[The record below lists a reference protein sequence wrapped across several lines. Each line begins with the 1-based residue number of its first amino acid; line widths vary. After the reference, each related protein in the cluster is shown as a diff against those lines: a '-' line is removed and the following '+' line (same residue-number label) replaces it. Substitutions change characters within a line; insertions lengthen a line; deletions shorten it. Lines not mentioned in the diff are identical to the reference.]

1 MSVEKR
7 YADVLLP
14 LRLRGLLSY
23 AVSSEDSCEV
33 GSWVM
38 VKVSGKLQTGVVTAI
53 RDSIPEGLSEDRVLC
68 VEKVL
73 EYPPASACE
82 LQFWQKLAEYYMCT
96 PGEVFSAACNKQ
108 FLSSLGKSNQKH
120 HSFKQTSEPVL
131 NTLSDE
137 QKLACE
143 AAERAFGRRKNVL
156 LRGVTGSGKTE
167 VYMHLAA
174 RQLAAGRNVLYMVP
188 EIAVSQQLEDRI
200 RAVFG
205 NILLVYH
212 SKVTP
217 ARRKK
222 VVDLL
227 RQNAGPFIILGTRSA
242 ILLPL
247 TNIGLIV
254 VDEEHDRSYKQ
265 DDPAP
270 RYHGRDAAL
279 MYASIAGASVLLG
292 SATPSCESLYNAETG
307 KYELVELKTRYYESA
322 DPEITVIDTL
332 REYRLHNMKGSLSR
346 RVLNEIGKTVS
357 AGDQVLV
364 FRSRRAYSPI
374 VQCSECGAVPKCPH
388 CNVSLSYH
396 KFSQTLSCHY
406 CGYSRPF
413 TLRCLECG
421 ETALVD
427 KGAGTEKIEEELA
440 ENFPDLTV
448 RRFDADTAS
457 GQKAQ
462 EEIIQGFERGDIDIL
477 VGTQMIS
484 KGFDFS
490 RLALVVVVGADSLFS
505 LQDFR
510 SDEYAMQLLSQIA
523 GRAGRRKKAGRI
535 FIQTA
540 QPEHPVLTG
549 RDAEFLLEERKMFA
563 YPPFVR
569 MVKLTLK
576 DRYEGRLAN
585 VGRLVAEAVS
595 AAGVKGFAG
604 PVKPAVDRQAG
615 ENIVEFWIKLPRSN
629 KAAAIKKELYQKVM
643 DILSDFKGRT
653 YAAFDVDPM

>member
-23 AVSSEDSCEV
+23 AVSREDGCGV

-120 HSFKQTSEPVL
+120 HSFKQASEPVL

-357 AGDQVLV
+357 AGGQVLV

-413 TLRCLECG
+413 TLRCPECG

-523 GRAGRRKKAGRI
+523 GRAGRRNKAGRI

-549 RDAEFLLEERKMFA
+549 RDAESLLEERKMFA

-585 VGRLVAEAVS
+585 VGRLIAEAVS
-595 AAGVKGFAG
+595 AAGVKGFTG
-604 PVKPAVDRQAG
+604 PVKPAVDKQAG

>member
-23 AVSSEDSCEV
+23 AVSREDGCGV

-332 REYRLHNMKGSLSR
+332 REYRLHNMKRSLSR

-357 AGDQVLV
+357 AGGQVLV

-406 CGYSRPF
+406 CGYSRSF
-413 TLRCLECG
+413 TLRCPECG

-462 EEIIQGFERGDIDIL
+462 EEIIHSFERGETDIL

-510 SDEYAMQLLSQIA
+510 SDEYAIQLLSQIS
-523 GRAGRRKKAGRI
+523 GRAGRRNKAGRI

-549 RDAEFLLEERKMFA
+549 RDAESLLEERRMFA

-595 AAGVKGFAG
+595 AAGVKGFTG
-604 PVKPAVDRQAG
+604 PIKPAVDKQAG